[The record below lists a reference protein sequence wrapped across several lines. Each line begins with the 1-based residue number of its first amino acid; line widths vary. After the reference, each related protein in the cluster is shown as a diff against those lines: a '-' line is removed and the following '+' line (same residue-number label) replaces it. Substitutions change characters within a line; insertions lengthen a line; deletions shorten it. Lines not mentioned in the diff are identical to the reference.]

1 MRVLN
6 NPSLSMAWSLMQI
19 ILEDIG
25 VPASLSVF
33 PRMNEKDGWI
43 GIDEA
48 LAEMINYSRTF
59 V

>member
-1 MRVLN
+1 
-6 NPSLSMAWSLMQI
+6 MAWSLMQI